1 MPLVVSLVLILAGS
15 ITLVFAVN
23 LFIESSSKIA
33 KKFGVSGY
41 TISFLLVSVATSL
54 PEVVVATTSA
64 LEKTPIL
71 SFGDAIGS
79 NITLVTLVLAL
90 PILLNTSKGIS
101 TRTILHSKDA
111 YYAIVFGILPVLLTI
126 DGTLSRVDGSIL
138 LGLYVIYMSVVW
150 RRSKG
155 VEKIIEKIE
164 QVNLW
169 KQGVIFLFSLL
180 LLLGASETIVQT
192 ALYLSD
198 SVGWDLAFIGV
209 SITAIGTSL
218 PEIAFT
224 ITASS
229 GRYQQQILGD
239 IVGSVVANSTAVLGV
254 ASTIHPIKIGTEIG
268 HIGLIIFF
276 VLIML
281 VFIAFTKSR
290 EKVDKT
296 EAATLIIVYIIFL
309 ISQYYLQT
317 SGIKLNL

>member
-1 MPLVVSLVLILAGS
+1 MPLVVSIVLILAGS

-41 TISFLLVSVATSL
+41 TISLLLVSVATSL
-54 PEVVVATTSA
+54 PEVVVAVTSA
-64 LEKTPIL
+64 LEGTPIL
-71 SFGDAIGS
+71 SFGDAMGS
-79 NITLVTLVLAL
+79 NVTLVTLVLAH
-90 PILLNTSKGIS
+90 PILINTSKGIS

-111 YYAIVFGILPVLLTI
+111 YYAILFGILPVLLAI
-126 DGTLSRVDGSIL
+126 DGTLSRTDGL
-138 LGLYVIYMSVVW
+138 ALMGLYIFYMTVVW

-164 QVNLW
+164 HVNLW
-169 KQGVIFLFSLL
+169 KQFVIFTVSLL

-192 ALYLSD
+192 ALYMSE

-224 ITASS
+224 ITASN

-239 IVGSVVANSTAVLGV
+239 IVGSVVANSTAVLGT
-254 ASTIHPIKIGTEIG
+254 ASMIHPIRIGTEIG
-268 HIGLIIFF
+268 HIGLVIFNT
-276 VLIML
+276 LIML
-281 VFIAFTKSR
+281 TFIGFVRSR
-290 EKVDKT
+290 EKVDKA
-296 EAATLIIVYIIFL
+296 EAATLIIIYLLFL
-309 ISQYYLQT
+309 ASQYYLQT
-317 SGIKLNL
+317 SGIQFQL

>member
-1 MPLVVSLVLILAGS
+1 MPLVVSIILILAGS

-54 PEVVVATTSA
+54 PEVVVAVTSA

-79 NITLVTLVLAL
+79 NVTLVTLVLAL
-90 PILLNTSKGIS
+90 PILINTDKGIS
-101 TRTILHSKDA
+101 TRTVLHSKDA
-111 YYAIVFGILPVLLTI
+111 YYAILFGILPVLFAI
-126 DGTLSRVDGSIL
+126 DGTISRVDGIIML
-138 LGLYVIYMSVVW
+138 VLYTIYMSVVW

-169 KQGVIFLFSLL
+169 KQFVIFIFSLL

-192 ALYLSD
+192 ALYLS
-198 SVGWDLAFIGV
+198 SSMGWGLAFIGV
-209 SITAIGTSL
+209 SMTAIGTSL

-224 ITASS
+224 ITAGK
-229 GRYQQQILGD
+229 GRFHQQILGD
-239 IVGSVVANSTAVLGV
+239 IVGSVVANSTAVLGTAAV
-254 ASTIHPIKIGTEIG
+254 IYPIQIGGEIG
-268 HIGLIIFF
+268 NVGLIVFF

-281 VFIAFTKSR
+281 LFIGFTRTR
-290 EKVDKT
+290 EKVDKA
-296 EAATLIIVYIIFL
+296 EAVTLILVYIIFL
-309 ISQYYLQT
+309 ASQYYLQT